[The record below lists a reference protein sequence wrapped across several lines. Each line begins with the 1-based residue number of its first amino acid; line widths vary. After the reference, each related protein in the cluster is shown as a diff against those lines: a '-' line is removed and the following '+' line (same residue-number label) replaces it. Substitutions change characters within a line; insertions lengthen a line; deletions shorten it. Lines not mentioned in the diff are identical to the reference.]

1 MAPQAAGGCT
11 LSGVGEA
18 SPLCSDEEQTQEQ
31 DLAWNVAGSVAGP
44 GSGSD
49 IDREE
54 VPRQNPPE
62 WVTGCHLDR
71 TQGVGGRHSP
81 TRVALAKAKCEAPRP
96 QQDMQGVQYGWAR
109 AA

>member
-1 MAPQAAGGCT
+1 M
-11 LSGVGEA
+11 
-18 SPLCSDEEQTQEQ
+18 
-31 DLAWNVAGSVAGP
+31 AGSVAGP
-44 GSGSD
+44 DAGSD

-96 QQDMQGVQYGWAR
+96 QQDTAGGAVWLGQGCLPGEIDR
-109 AA
+109 EMGPR